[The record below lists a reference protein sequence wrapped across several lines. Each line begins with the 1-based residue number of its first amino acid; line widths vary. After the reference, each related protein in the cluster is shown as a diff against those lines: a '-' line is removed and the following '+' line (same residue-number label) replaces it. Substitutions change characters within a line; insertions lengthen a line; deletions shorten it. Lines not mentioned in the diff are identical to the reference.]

1 MKRTCAYPGCG
12 GGFEAKRSD
21 ARYCSDTCR
30 AKASKDRARARREG
44 AGRRSSVAPAAL
56 SSPGE
61 LSALAERL
69 AAMEQRLAAA
79 EAGVGRA
86 EADRAG
92 WKKVRDQLQAALTRV
107 GERAGPVSAES
118 LAAAVR
124 AEVGPQLAKL
134 AKRLDAV
141 DSAAATLREEL
152 AKAAGGEPKATAK
165 DLMMVGKAVGKLTTR
180 VSIIERDVRV
190 YGQGVS
196 EALGEDVAEE

>member
-56 SSPGE
+56 SSLGE

-69 AAMEQRLAAA
+69 ATMEQRLAAA

-86 EADRAG
+86 EADRAV
-92 WKKVRDQLQAALTRV
+92 WREVRDQLRAALA
-107 GERAGPVSAES
+107 RAGGSGAMSHETI
-118 LAAAVR
+118 AAAVR

-134 AKRLDAV
+134 GKRLDGV
-141 DSAAATLREEL
+141 EAAQATLREDL
-152 AKAAGGEPKATAK
+152 AKAAGGERKATAK